1 MATTVKECNI
11 KSVLEVV
18 EDLSKST
25 LSDDQV
31 THNLEDVIKL
41 HSGSTPDA
49 ELVYSGNVALTIGAA
64 TLDLKDITN
73 AEGDTIVTEGKTIRA
88 IKVKATST
96 NANALTL
103 TEGASNGYELFG
115 DGWTIALEA
124 GDHFLAYLGSNA
136 PAISDTVKTI
146 DLSGTGAQSVDVII
160 VFG

>member
-49 ELVYSGNVALTIGAA
+49 ELVYS
-64 TLDLKDITN
+64 D
-73 AEGDTIVTEGKTIRA
+73 
-88 IKVKATST
+88 SY
-96 NANALTL
+96 
-103 TEGASNGYELFG
+103 S
-115 DGWTIALEA
+115 
-124 GDHFLAYLGSNA
+124 
-136 PAISDTVKTI
+136 
-146 DLSGTGAQSVDVII
+146 
-160 VFG
+160 